1 MIRLKTILEACWKGY
16 QQVGIKKKGGKQVPN
31 CVPKNEDKVPGVT
44 SPSKPI
50 QSKMKPTAGDKPK
63 SLTPQQKMKK
73 AQTQLQI
80 SKLRLTTPQSN
91 KQKTKTQRTI
101 QKQQKR
107 LSALQKTAG
116 KKP

>member
-1 MIRLKTILEACWKGY
+1 MIRLKTILEACWGTHKQIGM
-16 QQVGIKKKGGKQVPN
+16 KKKDGKLVPN

-44 SPSKPI
+44 SPSKPT
-50 QSKMKPTAGDKPK
+50 QSKMKPTAGDKAKP
-63 SLTPQQKMKK
+63 LTPQQKIKK

-80 SKLRLTTPQSN
+80 SKMRLSTPQSN

-107 LSALQKTAG
+107 LSNLQKNAG